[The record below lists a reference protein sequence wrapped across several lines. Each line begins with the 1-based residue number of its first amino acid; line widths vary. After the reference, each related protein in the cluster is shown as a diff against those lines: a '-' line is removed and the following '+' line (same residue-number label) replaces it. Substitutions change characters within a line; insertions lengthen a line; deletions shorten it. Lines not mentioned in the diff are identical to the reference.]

1 MKNNKLI
8 YTASTL
14 ALITLFAVGANAA
27 ETTKPETTAPTTT
40 TTTTTTP
47 PTNGENGGTGECW
60 MWPHCIVIN

>member
-40 TTTTTTP
+40 TTTTTP
-47 PTNGENGGTGECW
+47 PTNGEDGTGECW

>member
-14 ALITLFAVGANAA
+14 ALITLFAVGVNAA

-40 TTTTTTP
+40 TTTTTP
-47 PTNGENGGTGECW
+47 PTNGEDGGTGECW